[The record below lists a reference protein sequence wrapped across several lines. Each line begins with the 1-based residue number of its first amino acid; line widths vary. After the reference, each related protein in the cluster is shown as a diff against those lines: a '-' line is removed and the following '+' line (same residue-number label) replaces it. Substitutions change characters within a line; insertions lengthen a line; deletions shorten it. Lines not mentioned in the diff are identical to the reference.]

1 MQTKRKV
8 QDILYFLS
16 KAIGSNFCSF
26 IFIVS
31 TSWVTCFLQELLG
44 TIGGYG
50 WQQKPKRKQ
59 LQVLCG
65 LCFSTFCSKF
75 CCIDSTDIM
84 FGCEKN
90 SPTHFVTLLQSV
102 CNNLYYIQLHKQ
114 QTYIN
119 WENYEEYKGAKQN

>member
-1 MQTKRKV
+1 
-8 QDILYFLS
+8 
-16 KAIGSNFCSF
+16 
-26 IFIVS
+26 
-31 TSWVTCFLQELLG
+31 LQELLG

-75 CCIDSTDIM
+75 CSIDSIDTM
-84 FGCEKN
+84 FGCKNN

-114 QTYIN
+114 RTYIN
-119 WENYEEYKGAKQN
+119 WENYEEYEGAKQK